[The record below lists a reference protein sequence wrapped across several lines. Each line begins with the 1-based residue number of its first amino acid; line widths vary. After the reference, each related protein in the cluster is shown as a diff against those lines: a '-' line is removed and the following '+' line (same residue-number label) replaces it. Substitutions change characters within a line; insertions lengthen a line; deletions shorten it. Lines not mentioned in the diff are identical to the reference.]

1 MHDKKSCNF
10 LKDDQLKFNE
20 LKLSANIVKTI
31 SDIGYQELTPIQ
43 EKAIPILLDG
53 KDVLGKSKTGSGKTA
68 AFAIPILEKI
78 DLQLFDVQALVL
90 CPTREL
96 AQQVITE
103 FRKLG
108 RLLPGLQVLGVMGGQ
123 PGREQSEALRRGV
136 HIVVGTPGRVLDLL
150 SRGRFYTDEIRTV
163 VLDEADE
170 MLDMGFEEDI
180 RKIISETPIDRQTV
194 FFSATYPEKIL
205 NLSKSYQNKPIN
217 IEIETAEN
225 QKATSQIEQYVYF
238 AEKNNKVEILLRV
251 LQQHPSEATIVF
263 CNTKAAIAEIAE
275 KLNEVEANF
284 CYLQGDLEQK
294 ERERVMAMFRNHSY
308 QILVATDIAARGL
321 DIKDLDLVINYDLP
335 VQDEIYIHRIGRTG
349 RAGKTGVA
357 VTILDQSQKLD
368 IVEIEKI
375 TQVPMIQQKLGF
387 ENQLGLNKNLKEAKM
402 NTIFIDAGRKQ
413 KLRPGDILGAL
424 TGEIGLKAE
433 HVGKIEVL
441 DHQSY
446 VAIKAEFAQLAYQ
459 KLRDGRI
466 KAQKFYVKIITR

>member
-1 MHDKKSCNF
+1 MKFQELELSEN
-10 LKDDQLKFNE
+10 LKR
-20 LKLSANIVKTI
+20 II
-31 SDIGYQELTPIQ
+31 SDIGYTKLTPIQ
-43 EKAIPILLDG
+43 EKSIPLLLEG
-53 KDVLGKSKTGSGKTA
+53 KDLLGKSKTGSGKTA

-108 RLLPGLQVLGVMGGQ
+108 RLMPGLQVLGVTGGQ

-150 SRGRFYTDEIRTV
+150 GRGRFYTEEIRTV

-180 RKIISETPIDRQTV
+180 RRIVNETPVDRQTV
-194 FFSATYPEKIL
+194 FFSATYPEKII
-205 NLSKSYQNKPIN
+205 NLSKQYQSQPVMVEI
-217 IEIETAEN
+217 IEDENTNATA
-225 QKATSQIEQYVYF
+225 KIEQYVYF
-238 AEKNNKVEILLRV
+238 VDKENKVDVLLRV
-251 LQQHPSEATIVF
+251 LQQHPSEATIIF
-263 CNTKAAIAEIAE
+263 CNTKIVIAEIAE
-275 KLNEVEANF
+275 RLNEVGANF
-284 CYLQGDLEQK
+284 CFLQGDLEQK

-335 VQDEIYIHRIGRTG
+335 IQNEIYIHRIGRTG
-349 RAGKTGVA
+349 RAGQSGVA
-357 VTILDQSQKLD
+357 VTIVDQEQRLD
-368 IVEIEKI
+368 ITEIEKI
-375 TQVPMIQQKLGF
+375 THVPMIHQKLGF

-424 TGEIGLKAE
+424 TGDIGLNAE

-446 VAIKAEFAQLAYQ
+446 VAIKSDFAQIAFQ

-466 KAQKFYVKIITR
+466 KAQKFYVKLLK